1 MILFLL
7 LNIITTS
14 SLFVL
19 FKGFEKFRI
28 NTVQAIVTNYWV
40 AVAIGYFTAENP
52 IKIGEILSKDW
63 MIHGAWLGLLF
74 ITFFHLIAYASQK
87 IGVAVTTTANKMAV
101 VIPISVG
108 MIVYGESAVW
118 YKLLGI
124 IIALVAVYLTTKPKE
139 KSSTKKTW
147 LAIAIPILLFAGGGA
162 MDVTLHYVQT
172 YLVPESEATWFSTSI
187 FISAGTL
194 GLLVIMYKIM
204 THGMRLDYRSVI
216 AGIILGIPNYG
227 SIYFILRAIDTEVLG
242 SSVLF
247 PIANVGGILLA
258 TIASV
263 LMFKERLSKLNWMGV
278 ALSVIGIF
286 LIILEELINVG

>member
-1 MILFLL
+1 MLAVFLL

-40 AVAIGYFTAENP
+40 AVLIGYLTAEDP
-52 IKIGEILSKDW
+52 IIIGEVLSKDW

-74 ITFFHLIAYASQK
+74 ITFFHLIAYASQR

-101 VIPISVG
+101 VIPIMVG
-108 MIVYGESAVW
+108 MIAYGESSVW
-118 YKLLGI
+118 YKLVGI
-124 IIALVAVYLTTKPKE
+124 LVALIAVYLTTKPKE
-139 KSSTKKTW
+139 VSSTKKSW
-147 LAIAIPILLFAGGGA
+147 LTIAIPVLLFAGGGA

-172 YLVPESEATWFSTSI
+172 YMVPESEATWFTTSI
-187 FISAGTL
+187 FISAGCL
-194 GLLVIMYKIM
+194 GLLVVFFKMIKE
-204 THGMRLDYRSVI
+204 GMKVDWKSIL

-227 SIYFILRAIDTEVLG
+227 SIYFILRAIDLEVLG

-247 PIANVGGILLA
+247 PIANVGGILFA

-263 LMFKERLSKLNWMGV
+263 ILFKERLSKANWIGV
-278 ALSVIGIF
+278 SLSVVGIF
-286 LIILEELINVG
+286 LIILEELIHG